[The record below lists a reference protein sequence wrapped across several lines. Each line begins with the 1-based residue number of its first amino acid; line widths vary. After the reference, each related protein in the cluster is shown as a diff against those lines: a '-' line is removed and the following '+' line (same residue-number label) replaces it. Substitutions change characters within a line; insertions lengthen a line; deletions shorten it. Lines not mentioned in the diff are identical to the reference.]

1 MVNPI
6 LLMLEAI
13 ALVVLGTVAHVV
25 HAKVTKAGEIIDDLI
40 LAVIVGI
47 ACYSIF
53 GEPSSSTVVPYMAA
67 GYAGGEILDWL
78 FKPWWE
84 KG

>member
-1 MVNPI
+1 MNPI

-13 ALVVLGTVAHVV
+13 ALVVLGAVGHVV
-25 HAKVTKAGEIIDDLI
+25 RAKITDPWSIVDNLVI
-40 LAVIVGI
+40 AVIVGI

-53 GEPSSSTVVPYMAA
+53 GEPTSATVVPYMAA
-67 GYAGGEILDWL
+67 GYAGGEIFDWL

-84 KG
+84 KE